1 MSSTEDI
8 QLIDLEAADV
18 NNHMVVE
25 RQNTEEMI
33 SREFGALQIERYLRL
48 ICSGTFILGSL
59 IIFYCLRERSPYEVV
74 AYCMTLVQSLWL
86 IQFLGVVLTMQH
98 LHSIVVLRKVVPDTL
113 LLVVPYA
120 VKEYKKT
127 IMSSISA
134 MSSMRG
140 SNLFYLLGSSSNI
153 CFGMVF
159 SVASFKWYEFKVIN
173 LDTGALVLL
182 VLSTFGSTI
191 ITGWELDLNSKL
203 STGLHYFGALVTF
216 IASPTAFAIY
226 QDWSALS

>member
-1 MSSTEDI
+1 
-8 QLIDLEAADV
+8 
-18 NNHMVVE
+18 
-25 RQNTEEMI
+25 
-33 SREFGALQIERYLRL
+33 
-48 ICSGTFILGSL
+48 
-59 IIFYCLRERSPYEVV
+59 
-74 AYCMTLVQSLWL
+74 
-86 IQFLGVVLTMQH
+86 MQH

-226 QDWSALS
+226 QDWSALSVTLMVVTYICLGIFGSVYAFAQPQYDNNPAMVHKVSMFCIIVELIAVLNGMICVILFIYCMNGNVIL